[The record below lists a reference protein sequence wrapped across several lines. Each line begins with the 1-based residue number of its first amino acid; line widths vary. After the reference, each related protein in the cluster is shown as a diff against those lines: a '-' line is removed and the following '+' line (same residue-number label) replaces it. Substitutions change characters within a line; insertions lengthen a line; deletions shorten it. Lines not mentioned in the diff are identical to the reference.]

1 MSNKTVSKSKND
13 KKITIYNADTIDEM
27 KLRIEDIKS
36 EAQKR
41 VQQKESSDWPEKR
54 RIIEIIRQFIK
65 RNRRP
70 VNGGTALQ
78 EIALYKDPSL
88 AIYDVDGEPADI
100 DFYSPRP
107 ILDVIS
113 LSNEFHKAGFSDIY
127 AFEALHSE
135 TYTIRVKGWRC
146 CDVSYMESKIYDQ
159 VCHCGLL
166 INGYKVTHPHF
177 MIIDYYRAMND
188 PMQSYFRLE
197 KVFSRFTL
205 LQKLSPFQI
214 PSSSLNF
221 DIGNDDLP
229 ILTSFILMPLLKEFA
244 HQNNNIVIIGE
255 ISTAFY
261 LSLKKETIKSASK
274 YEKSDL
280 FLDKLNITKIKD
292 SYYPIKSK
300 SKTKTKKNTKNKDK
314 NDENILSLDYP
325 DRTIKDNVLKPTF
338 YPLPIFEFVSE
349 NFKKHCQQIW
359 SILSSMSFGSNRLT
373 YSEYRPFFDFT
384 GRRGEFYLGNRCI
397 VRILDHRERCVPF
410 KKFKLTKELEL
421 NMATFPVTIMFSL
434 MMRFQNGI
442 FQSYKNKEEG
452 KKVQDK
458 YDLNIN
464 ELYQSR
470 NTFLKANN
478 KSIFDETPFQEFVLD
493 CIGCVTPLQTH
504 KDDVIKWKKKHGKS
518 TGHFKYEPTKPT
530 SAFDN
535 EQYCNT
541 SGNIIKNPKDQWFI
555 PRS

>member
-13 KKITIYNADTIDEM
+13 KKITIYDADTIDEM
-27 KLRIEDIKS
+27 KMRIEDIKA

-41 VQQKESSDWPEKR
+41 VQQKESSEWPEKR

-78 EIALYKDPSL
+78 EITLHKDPSL
-88 AIYDVDGEPADI
+88 AIYDADGEPADI

-107 ILDVIS
+107 ILDVIT

-159 VCHCGLL
+159 VCQCGLL

-177 MIIDYYRAMND
+177 MMIDYYRAMND

-205 LQKLSPFQI
+205 LQKLSPFHI
-214 PSSSLNF
+214 PSSSLNN
-221 DIGNDDLP
+221 DIENDDVP
-229 ILTSFILMPLLKEFA
+229 ILNSFILMPLLKEFA

-255 ISTAFY
+255 IATAFY
-261 LSLKKETIKSASK
+261 LSLKKESSKSASK
-274 YEKSDL
+274 YEKSSL
-280 FLDKLNITKIKD
+280 FLDKLDIKKTKNN
-292 SYYPIKSK
+292 YYPVTS
-300 SKTKTKKNTKNKDK
+300 KKNIKNKDDV
-314 NDENILSLDYP
+314 NTFSLNYP
-325 DRTIKDNVLKPTF
+325 DRIIQDNALKSTL
-338 YPLPIFEFVSE
+338 YPFPIFEFVSE

-359 SILSSMSFGSNRLT
+359 SILSSMNFGLNKLT

-410 KKFKLTKELEL
+410 KKIKLTKDLEV

-442 FQSYKNKEEG
+442 FQSYKNKQEG
-452 KKVQDK
+452 QKVHNK
-458 YDLNIN
+458 YDQNII

-493 CIGCVTPLQTH
+493 CIGCFTALQTH
-504 KDDVIKWKKKHGKS
+504 KDDVVKWKKKQGKS

-541 SGNIIKNPKDQWFI
+541 SGNIIKNLKDQWFF